1 MLKVWAAIFC
11 ILTIA
16 EYFSFYYVI
25 YGKRVKVTRK
35 KGIGLAISALVL
47 ASACLFW
54 NGWMLDF
61 RLGLVFLVCFFVMF
75 FLFGVSLKENAGL
88 WLAALMILV
97 LIEGI
102 ADDFVRIFITVG
114 ELDAMIIYLL
124 CVLVMLWTYH
134 FFIGRKL
141 DRNMFQLPKHIRGI
155 IAVMACVLILMMNF
169 MSFLLSEL
177 ATYKMA
183 RTGELFLFIGSIA
196 ICTLLFSLIY
206 YFNITQDYS
215 MQAEILERQNEQQ
228 REYFEQLLIKEQDT
242 RQFRHDLIAEL
253 LELKNYSQKKEYE
266 KLDDY
271 LTEML
276 GGISEISKRQYDVG
290 NDIVNTIINYYFLP
304 IKELCNIR
312 VRGYMQEEQAIS
324 QRDLCI
330 VISNLVKN
338 AVEAVEK
345 LQVADRKIL
354 FEVQQGKKALN
365 IHMENTII
373 DEIKMKDGLP
383 ITTKEDKKNHGL
395 GLWNVRN
402 VIEKYKGSCIFKTE
416 NHYYVVD
423 IFLES

>member
-1 MLKVWAAIFC
+1 MEKILTTIFC
-11 ILTIA
+11 ILTLV
-16 EYFSFYYVI
+16 EYISFYYVI
-25 YGKRVKVTRK
+25 YKKKIQITRIKV
-35 KGIGLAISALVL
+35 IGLLVCVLILAI
-47 ASACLFW
+47 ACLGW
-54 NGWMLDF
+54 NGWLMGLGQ
-61 RLGLVFLVCFFVMF
+61 GLVFFVCFFAMF
-75 FLFGVSLKENAGL
+75 FLFNVSIKENAKL

-97 LIEGI
+97 LIEGM

-124 CVLVMLWTYH
+124 CVLAMLWIYH
-134 FFIGRKL
+134 FLIGRKL
-141 DRNMFQLPKHIRGI
+141 DRNLFQLPKRIRGI

-169 MSFLLSEL
+169 MGFVLSEL
-177 ATYKMA
+177 AAYKLA
-183 RTGELFLFIGSIA
+183 RIGEVFLFIGSIA
-196 ICTLLFSLIY
+196 ICVLLFSLIY
-206 YFNITQDYS
+206 YFNVTQHYS
-215 MQAEILERQNEQQ
+215 MRAEILERQNEQQ
-228 REYFEQLLIKEQDT
+228 REYFEQLLKKEQDT

-253 LELKNYSQKKEYE
+253 LELKNFSQKKEYE

-312 VRGYMQEEQAIS
+312 VRGYMQEEQVIT

-365 IHMENTII
+365 IHMENTMI
-373 DEIKMKDGLP
+373 DELKMKDGLP
-383 ITTKEDKKNHGL
+383 VTTKEDKRNHGL
-395 GLWNVRN
+395 GLWNVRT
-402 VIEKYKGSCIFKTE
+402 VIEKYKGSYTFKTE
-416 NHYYVVD
+416 NHWYVLD